1 MPHHIVMLPSY
12 QKAARFSLVE
22 NILTLKC
29 FFVKVTLFVLTL
41 HRTSQITWLCFISN
55 KQETISIS
63 MHLVNVVQSVSNFQ
77 LSVTPWTT
85 EGQASLFFTISW
97 SLLKLMFIFRNQILH
112 FLILTSIPLHG
123 LLKCLLC
130 PCTSA
135 VLEVRLKD
143 GAHNC
148 EGKVEVKRQG
158 EWGTVNDDNWSMEE
172 AQVVCREP
180 KCGAATDTPRGAYF
194 GSGIGPIWFQY
205 IYCNGTESMLTQCSY
220 PPLKD
225 HHPEG
230 LSHDGDAGAVC
241 SGKSCMVWEGISNRK
256 SLSLFLGIT

>member
-63 MHLVNVVQSVSNFQ
+63 MCLVNVVQSVSNFQ

-180 KCGAATDTPRGAYF
+180 KCGAATDAPRGAYF

-241 SGKSCMVWEGISNRK
+241 SGKSCMIWEGISNRK